1 MRAWFVLLLAPLA
14 LITPASAEVLPENA
28 LAGNAS
34 AYLAQH
40 ADDPVRWQRWTS
52 ETLAL
57 ARRLGRPLF
66 VSSGYFSCHWCYVM
80 QRESFRDAAIATL
93 LNTHFVPVKID
104 REIDT
109 ALDDALID
117 FVRASGGVAGWP
129 LNVILTPAAEPWY
142 GFVYLPPQALR
153 DTLTGHAARTPPE
166 PTVVTEAAA
175 PAGRPRDDA
184 AVHAAVQAALAREA
198 DDFEGGFGT
207 QARFP
212 LAPRLV
218 ALLAVPGDDAEV
230 RGFVETTLE
239 AIVSRGLR
247 DHVGGGFFRYT
258 VDPGWEEPHF
268 EKMLADNAQLAALLL
283 EAAEALER
291 PEWGAVARQTLDFLL
306 RDMRRDD
313 GLFASS
319 LSAIDGSGTEGGY
332 YLWTPAQLGRALAPD
347 ELRAATRLYALGRPP
362 RFAVGHLPRPADGV
376 VLDAALVERV
386 RTRLF
391 EARALRTLPRDDK
404 AVMAWN
410 GLVLSAFARAAP
422 LDERY
427 REAGARLA
435 ERLAVVV
442 EGGALPRAL
451 AADGAALGAG
461 LLEDH
466 ALLAAGFAHW
476 EDASGHGRFG
486 RLART
491 LAESAWRDFQSDGRW
506 RAGTRTLLR
515 DVAAR
520 PLFEAAHQP
529 SPTAALASLAR
540 RFARED
546 KDWAARAQQIED
558 AARARIDTAP
568 LDLLGHLR

>member
-1 MRAWFVLLLAPLA
+1 MRAWFILLLA

-28 LAGNAS
+28 LEGNAS

-40 ADDPVRWQRWTS
+40 ADDPVRWQRWTP

-57 ARRLGRPLF
+57 ARHLGRPLF
-66 VSSGYFSCHWCYVM
+66 VSSGYFACHWCHVM
-80 QRESFRDAAIATL
+80 QRESFRDATIAAL

-129 LNVILTPAAEPWY
+129 LNVILTPAADPWH

-153 DTLTGHAARTPPE
+153 DMLTDHAARTPPE
-166 PTVVTEAAA
+166 PAVVTEAAA
-175 PAGRPRDDA
+175 PVGPPRDDA
-184 AVHAAVQAALAREA
+184 AVHAAVRAALLGEA

-218 ALLAVPGDDAEV
+218 ALLAVLGDDAEV

-283 EAAEALER
+283 EAADALER

-306 RDMRRDD
+306 REMRRDD
-313 GLFASS
+313 GLFGSS
-319 LSAIDGSGTEGGY
+319 LSAIDGSGAEGGY
-332 YLWTPAQLGRALAPD
+332 YLWTPAQLGRVLAPD

-362 RFAVGHLPRPADGV
+362 RFDAGHLPRPAEGV
-376 VLDAALVERV
+376 VLDAALAERV

-404 AVMAWN
+404 AVIAWN
-410 GLVLSAFARAAP
+410 GLVLSAFARAAS
-422 LDERY
+422 LDARY

-442 EGGALPRAL
+442 EAGALPRAL
-451 AADGAALGAG
+451 AADEAAQGAG

-466 ALLAAGFAHW
+466 ALLAAGFARW
-476 EDASGHGRFG
+476 ADASGHERFA
-486 RLART
+486 RLARA
-491 LAESAWRDFQSDGRW
+491 LAESAWRDFHSDARW
-506 RAGTRTLLR
+506 RAGTQTLLR

-520 PLFEAAHQP
+520 PVFEAAHQP

-546 KDWAARAQQIED
+546 KDWAVRAQQIED
-558 AARARIDTAP
+558 AARVRIDTAP